1 MRTECYLNE
10 RLTPFQR
17 EAISHLSR
25 AVYPPHLFKD
35 RPKPPMQWAE
45 KQWSLLI
52 WEEQVLVSL
61 VGMLVRKGTL
71 NGEPLLIGGVGSVK
85 THPEA
90 RGQGYAGAGM
100 EKAAVFLRDEQQV
113 AFSVL
118 FCRQAL
124 LSYYRRFGWQPFA
137 GNVFAEHPDGRIPFT
152 FNATMVLAGQQSAP
166 QTGVLDLCGKPW

>member
-1 MRTECYLNE
+1 MHIECQLNKQ
-10 RLTPFQR
+10 LKPFQHNALAR
-17 EAISHLSR
+17 LST

-52 WEEQVLVSL
+52 WEGKELVSL
-61 VGMLVRKGTL
+61 VGMLVREGTL
-71 NGEPLLIGGVGSVK
+71 NGRSLLMGGIGSVK

-90 RGQGYAGAGM
+90 RGRGYAGVGM

-113 AFSVL
+113 DISVL

-124 LSYYRRFGWQPFA
+124 FTYYQRFGWQPFA
-137 GNVFAEHPDGRIPFT
+137 GDVFAEQLEGRTRFS
-152 FNATMVLAGQQSAP
+152 FNETMVLSGQRVAL